1 MGKPVCLSGC
11 KSRPYKHSLI
21 KLLAG
26 DLQGRRGILYM
37 GYKGIIVPYPLLTT
51 SKVVEMRF
59 CMREAAW
66 MLGGG
71 LGIGLGFKR
80 GRNVVVSINGGPQ
93 HRSQHIIAVIMISSG
108 TTKKLAA
115 SLLELSRRVLSY
127 IRVWCIRYGLP
138 HIRILQLEAI
148 CCGHTTLK
156 SKGARSNCIS
166 LQGFEAHKLKLA
178 DCA

>member
-1 MGKPVCLSGC
+1 
-11 KSRPYKHSLI
+11 
-21 KLLAG
+21 
-26 DLQGRRGILYM
+26 M

-93 HRSQHIIAVIMISSG
+93 HRSQHIIAVIMIS
-108 TTKKLAA
+108 KKA
-115 SLLELSRRVLSY
+115 SSQSFRIKPPSAFLHPRVVYTVQSSS
-127 IRVWCIRYGLP
+127 
-138 HIRILQLEAI
+138 
-148 CCGHTTLK
+148 HTDFK
-156 SKGARSNCIS
+156 A
-166 LQGFEAHKLKLA
+166 
-178 DCA
+178 